1 MKSLKSIYK
10 RLIDYI
16 NAFSEFDN
24 EINKIHNNIHSHEEN
39 YEGFLVNY
47 KNYQNFRN
55 HVVNL
60 YINQHKKFNSD
71 TNENQIESNNNF
83 EILEQRKLTTESL
96 ALVQNQI
103 LNGESFIIINKK
115 IFKLICKK
123 NSHESNKIEYKII
136 ARNPGFIQINP
147 NNNKKIIRFKNNKT
161 NIIDKSTVLAKKNND
176 GVNNNRNNI
185 FSKINSM
192 NKDNWLIIYRDVI
205 NYFNFENYISNNL
218 NNEKSEPIQFR
229 GFLVNNDWVDNWK
242 KNSFYEEIKENI
254 ILKNI
259 KNDNFISN
267 FIMTKQLE
275 TKSNYDGILD
285 IKNYI
290 IPDNQIEEALKT
302 DKSYALLNENFVSQ
316 FMNIISIKL
325 FKYILNM

>member
-1 MKSLKSIYK
+1 
-10 RLIDYI
+10 
-16 NAFSEFDN
+16 
-24 EINKIHNNIHSHEEN
+24 
-39 YEGFLVNY
+39 
-47 KNYQNFRN
+47 
-55 HVVNL
+55 
-60 YINQHKKFNSD
+60 
-71 TNENQIESNNNF
+71 
-83 EILEQRKLTTESL
+83 
-96 ALVQNQI
+96 
-103 LNGESFIIINKK
+103 
-115 IFKLICKK
+115 
-123 NSHESNKIEYKII
+123 
-136 ARNPGFIQINP
+136 
-147 NNNKKIIRFKNNKT
+147 
-161 NIIDKSTVLAKKNND
+161 
-176 GVNNNRNNI
+176 
-185 FSKINSM
+185 M

-218 NNEKSEPIQFR
+218 NNEKSEPIKFR

-267 FIMTKQLE
+267 FIMSKQLE

-316 FMNIISIKL
+316 FMNNSIIYIITFVLSYQKIEIKIKNKTDLSFQTNSNVIFNRAINYSNNKPKQTQIKSNIIPTNSLIQKSQKSNSNEINNLKNEL
-325 FKYILNM
+325 FKANKIIVQQKLISE

>member
-1 MKSLKSIYK
+1 MVRNLSSRCPASFPVIVMLCIFLHLDPY
-10 RLIDYI
+10 RQDPARVGLIDTYGEVLI
-16 NAFSEFDN
+16 GKTL
-24 EINKIHNNIHSHEEN
+24 NK
-39 YEGFLVNY
+39 
-47 KNYQNFRN
+47 
-55 HVVNL
+55 HVDVNL
-60 YINQHKKFNSD
+60 GLGLYLYGYDHSCVYGKYDEKY
-71 TNENQIESNNNF
+71 
-83 EILEQRKLTTESL
+83 ILEQNRLTTESFP
-96 ALVQNQI
+96 LVESRI

-115 IFKLICKK
+115 LFILICKK
-123 NSHESNKIEYKII
+123 NEPENNKIEYKIRS
-136 ARNPGFIQINP
+136 RNPGFIQINP

-192 NKDNWLIIYRDVI
+192 NKDNWLIIYGDVI

-218 NNEKSEPIQFR
+218 NNEKSEPIKFR

-302 DKSYALLNENFVSQ
+302 EKSYALLNENFVSQ